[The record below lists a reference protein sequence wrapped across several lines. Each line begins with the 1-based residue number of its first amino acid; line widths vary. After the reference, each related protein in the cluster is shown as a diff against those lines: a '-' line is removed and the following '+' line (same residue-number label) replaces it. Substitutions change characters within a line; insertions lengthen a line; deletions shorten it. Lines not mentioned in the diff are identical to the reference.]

1 MAEIALAR
9 SIPERLCCNL
19 KRLSSFDYAQDG
31 EPVEPYL
38 ANKDG
43 PYALAGLRFTLASL
57 SRSGLH
63 EMRDTVCAQFLDML
77 A

>member
-1 MAEIALAR
+1 MADIALAR

-43 PYALAGLRFTLASL
+43 PHALSGLCFTLASL

-63 EMRDTVCAQFLDML
+63 EMRDALFGQF
-77 A
+77 

>member
-43 PYALAGLRFTLASL
+43 PYALSGLCFTL
-57 SRSGLH
+57 H
-63 EMRDTVCAQFLDML
+63 VMRDTVFGQF
-77 A
+77 

>member
-43 PYALAGLRFTLASL
+43 PYALAGLRFTL
-57 SRSGLH
+57 H